1 MTGRNLIATSMA
13 GILVMMVLRFHIAD
27 GYCTFNHL
35 TFQPEQFCSPDEAC
49 VSCSE
54 CFFGRFCK
62 KGRKDAASGKL
73 YVDVG
78 KNQLCSWVEDDGKMK
93 SKCCEEGLDCR
104 DYLYGSYGYC
114 KSANIGYW

>member
-13 GILVMMVLRFHIAD
+13 GLLVMMVLRFHIGD

-78 KNQLCSWVEDDGKMK
+78 KNQLCSSIERDG
-93 SKCCEEGLDCR
+93 
-104 DYLYGSYGYC
+104 
-114 KSANIGYW
+114 